1 MQIRSPLPTTTVRD
15 TGLRAGEGIEPI
27 GDGLC
32 EDVDMHR
39 AVGDEG
45 RTDAGGGF
53 DGIEVVVVG
62 RSPVFDGVTAI
73 ETIGFDGI
81 DGVVVGT
88 RPVFDKLIVGIE
100 VEVVVDGLWIVF
112 DEEVVVVVVI

>member
-27 GDGLC
+27 GDGLG

-45 RTDAGGGF
+45 RTDGGF

-112 DEEVVVVVVI
+112 DEEVVVVVVVI